1 MRGLYTRA
9 HHASYSGGL
18 DRKLD
23 TVFSHQ
29 LLTGDQVRTCEAWIK
44 EASGPGVG
52 VALQCDI
59 RALTVVVWIG
69 QTDCT
74 EPREK
79 ATMGDPQRGIG
90 PGV

>member
-1 MRGLYTRA
+1 MRGLYTGT
-9 HHASYSGGL
+9 HHASYLGGL

-52 VALQCDI
+52 VTLQCDI
-59 RALTVVVWIG
+59 RALTVVVWTG

-79 ATMGDPQRGIG
+79 ARMGILSGA
-90 PGV
+90 